1 MESVFPKCLLFQP
14 FKQSGEVFKPARV
27 NFQIKQ
33 VTVSIEEFVGR
44 KGVNAK
50 IAFDSCLLFIAYFLP
65 SHNKTDKKVELKHCL
80 FFLLYIRYCIYTISH
95 QCFYVVP

>member
-1 MESVFPKCLLFQP
+1 MKSVFPKCLLFQP

-44 KGVNAK
+44 KGANAK
-50 IAFDSCLLFIAYFLP
+50 IALDSCLLFIGQETARNHRIVGSFAV
-65 SHNKTDKKVELKHCL
+65 N
-80 FFLLYIRYCIYTISH
+80 LY
-95 QCFYVVP
+95 